1 MRSDEPK
8 EFKTL
13 DEQCEIVVNQR
24 HLKLPPN
31 RSREESIR
39 KLKLELIQKNY
50 FDLVNGLDDIIN
62 VSDSKNKYYGN
73 YSLDDLLGLYKLN
86 KKLRELLLSE
96 IGKFEIRLKTSIAYH
111 FSERYPLWNAYC
123 DTGNYKM
130 VSVNDREEVF
140 YARFGYSKKYTG
152 STPHVNQRGLFP
164 FFVTDI
170 KLIRKLRRRER
181 YMSAYGGR
189 PPLWVAIK
197 VLDFGQTH
205 MMFSLL
211 NSKVAQEVLADFNL
225 KPVNRSEFESILY
238 VVNWLRNECAHFEM
252 INKSRYHAKYPVDNK
267 LIKNLYLRTNR
278 SNRNLNLFQSMCI
291 LDKVQGIKESFS
303 CLMIQSKIPNSLK
316 ESYLKD
322 IGYWRQC
329 DWPLLFDY

>member
-96 IGKFEIRLKTSIAYH
+96 ISKFEIRLKTSIAYH

-130 VSVNDREEVF
+130 VSVNDR
-140 YARFGYSKKYTG
+140 
-152 STPHVNQRGLFP
+152 
-164 FFVTDI
+164 
-170 KLIRKLRRRER
+170 
-181 YMSAYGGR
+181 
-189 PPLWVAIK
+189 
-197 VLDFGQTH
+197 
-205 MMFSLL
+205 
-211 NSKVAQEVLADFNL
+211 
-225 KPVNRSEFESILY
+225 
-238 VVNWLRNECAHFEM
+238 NECAHFEM
-252 INKSRYHAKYPVDNK
+252 INKSRYHAKYPVNNK

-303 CLMIQSKIPNSLK
+303 CLMIQSQIPNSLK

-329 DWPLLFDY
+329 DWPLPFDY

>member
-211 NSKVAQEVLADFNL
+211 NSKVAQ
-225 KPVNRSEFESILY
+225 
-238 VVNWLRNECAHFEM
+238 
-252 INKSRYHAKYPVDNK
+252 
-267 LIKNLYLRTNR
+267 
-278 SNRNLNLFQSMCI
+278 
-291 LDKVQGIKESFS
+291 
-303 CLMIQSKIPNSLK
+303 
-316 ESYLKD
+316 
-322 IGYWRQC
+322 
-329 DWPLLFDY
+329 